1 MSDNAIREHPDI
13 DVLANY
19 IAGQLNEDQ
28 TRTTRKHVE
37 SCSVCQL
44 EMKRMGR
51 FEQIDSDTALGE
63 EAGWETAKL
72 QLERGFREKVLPEV
86 VEPAPSEAPG
96 RKAYR
101 TRSIWGRWQLRWLAP
116 AAAAAAVLLVIFQLD
131 RTSVDDLG
139 PMRGPTTEA
148 AKISNLV
155 PSGEIGQLPAVFTWQ
170 SSRDNDH
177 YTIEI
182 FTSDLSKIFETTGI
196 KEAQWATTDSL
207 SSLLKLETLYLW
219 SVTGHRGLERETV
232 SPNGWFRVTKVD
244 SSR

>member
-1 MSDNAIREHPDI
+1 MSDHAIREHPDF
-13 DVLANY
+13 DVLSNY

-28 TRTTRKHVE
+28 TKTTRKHVE

-44 EMKRMGR
+44 EIKRMGR
-51 FEQIDSDTALGE
+51 FEHIDSDTALRE

-86 VEPAPSEAPG
+86 VEPALSEAPG

-101 TRSIWGRWQLRWLAP
+101 SKSFWGRWQLRWLAP

-131 RTSVDDLG
+131 RTPVDDLG
-139 PMRGPTTEA
+139 PMRGPTPEA
-148 AKISNLV
+148 AKISDLV
-155 PSGEIGQLPAVFTWQ
+155 PSGEIGQLPALFTWQ

-182 FTSDLSKIFETTGI
+182 FTSDLDKIYEASGI
-196 KEAQWATTDSL
+196 KDLQWATTDSL
-207 SSLLKLETLYLW
+207 SSLLKRETLYLW
-219 SVTGHRGLERETV
+219 SVTGYKGLERENV
-232 SPNGWFRVTKVD
+232 SPSGWFRVTTVD